1 MKIVHLCH
9 KGLSVAIYMPLS
21 KSVKFSYPSTW
32 LVKTDQTLFWIPM
45 SSRTPS
51 CWAPSRFRIH
61 RYMAC
66 NNRRGKTAEFRL
78 QAPGM
83 EEAADPSVKDI
94 FRYKIPAS
102 FIPVRGAPIM
112 SPMRLPSHANWAS
125 HRSAVTTNPLWREIR
140 KQSSGKAR
148 SV

>member
-1 MKIVHLCH
+1 
-9 KGLSVAIYMPLS
+9 
-21 KSVKFSYPSTW
+21 
-32 LVKTDQTLFWIPM
+32 
-45 SSRTPS
+45 
-51 CWAPSRFRIH
+51 
-61 RYMAC
+61 MAC
-66 NNRRGKTAEFRL
+66 NNRRGKTAESRL

-125 HRSAVTTNPLWREIR
+125 HRSAVTIQLGLEESQCPEDMTCQITILTVNVNSTAISPRMSPRVTNFIIETSYVHIP
-140 KQSSGKAR
+140 
-148 SV
+148 V